1 MKTGDKRL
9 LVVVL
14 CCAAATC
21 AVAGLVTHNRTSTPL
36 TLGEVLVTAVVPLGL
51 LGYLTVYYT
60 RKRVPDD
67 DSTDQNPASR

>member
-36 TLGEVLVTAVVPLGL
+36 TLGEVLITAVIPLGL
-51 LGYLTVYYT
+51 LGYLTVYYAP
-60 RKRVPDD
+60 KRVPNDD
-67 DSTDQNPASR
+67 PTDKNPASQ

>member
-51 LGYLTVYYT
+51 LAYLTVYYT

-67 DSTDQNPASR
+67 DSTDKNPASR